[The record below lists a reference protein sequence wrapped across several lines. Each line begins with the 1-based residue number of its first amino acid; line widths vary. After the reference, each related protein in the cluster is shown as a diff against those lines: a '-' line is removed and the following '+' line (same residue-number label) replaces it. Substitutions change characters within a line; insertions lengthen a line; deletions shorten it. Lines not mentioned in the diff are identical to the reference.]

1 MNYELT
7 KYLGVFRYFAFMQNK
22 RLFMLLVAL
31 CTISILIDKLWLQQ
45 KLEEVSSQKSSIM
58 ARKLEA
64 MDKLTVQET
73 IEILKSFALINSDG
87 LWIHSIKIEQNTI
100 NVTIRAF
107 DAKMIEKYIYEVAER
122 THLKLVNMVT
132 KNVNYKEVLDDKTE
146 DKSKQVPFAVKLYLD
161 SIKKN
166 GSDDKQSENEGDDND
181 YIKKNKIFFAYE
193 AQITLLAHAN

>member
-22 RLFMLLVAL
+22 KIFILLVVL
-31 CTISILIDKLWLQQ
+31 CTISILTDKLWLKTQ
-45 KLEEVSSQKSSIM
+45 LEEVSSQKSSIM
-58 ARKLEA
+58 ARKFEE
-64 MDKLTVQET
+64 MDKLNVQET
-73 IEILKSFALINSDG
+73 IEILKSFALINTDG
-87 LWIHSIKIEQNTI
+87 LWIHTIKIEQNTI

-122 THLKLVNMVT
+122 AHLKLVNMVT
-132 KNVNYKEVLDDKTE
+132 KNVNYKEVLYDKTE
-146 DKSKQVPFAVKLYLD
+146 EKSKQVPFAVKLYLD

>member
-31 CTISILIDKLWLQQ
+31 CTISILTDKLWLQQ

-58 ARKLEA
+58 ARKLED

-73 IEILKSFALINSDG
+73 IEILKSFALINTDG
-87 LWIHSIKIEQNTI
+87 LWIHTIKIEQNTI

-122 THLKLVNMVT
+122 AHLKLVNMVT

-146 DKSKQVPFAVKLYLD
+146 EKSKQVPFAVKLYLD

>member
-22 RLFMLLVAL
+22 KIFILLVVL
-31 CTISILIDKLWLQQ
+31 CTISILTDKLWLKTQ
-45 KLEEVSSQKSSIM
+45 LEEASSQKSSIM
-58 ARKLEA
+58 ARKFEE
-64 MDKLTVQET
+64 MDKLNVQET
-73 IEILKSFALINSDG
+73 IEILKSFALINTDG
-87 LWIHSIKIEQNTI
+87 LWIHTIKIEQNTI

-122 THLKLVNMVT
+122 AHLKLVNMVT
-132 KNVNYKEVLDDKTE
+132 KNVNYKEVVDDKTE

>member
-22 RLFMLLVAL
+22 RLFMLLFAL
-31 CTISILIDKLWLQQ
+31 CTISILTDKLWLQQ

>member
-22 RLFMLLVAL
+22 RIFMLLVVL
-31 CTISILIDKLWLQQ
+31 CTISILTDKLWLKTQ
-45 KLEEVSSQKSSIM
+45 LEEVSLQKSSIM

-73 IEILKSFALINSDG
+73 IEILKSFALINTDG
-87 LWIHSIKIEQNTI
+87 LWIHTIKIEQNTI

-122 THLKLVNMVT
+122 AHLKLVNMVT

-166 GSDDKQSENEGDDND
+166 GSDDKQGENEGDDND

>member
-31 CTISILIDKLWLQQ
+31 CTISILTDKLWLQQ

-58 ARKLEA
+58 ARKFEE
-64 MDKLTVQET
+64 MDKLNVQET
-73 IEILKSFALINSDG
+73 IEILKSFALINTDG
-87 LWIHSIKIEQNTI
+87 LWIHTIKIEQNTI

-122 THLKLVNMVT
+122 AHLKLVNMVT

-146 DKSKQVPFAVKLYLD
+146 EKSKQVPFAVKLYLD

>member
-22 RLFMLLVAL
+22 KIFILLVVL
-31 CTISILIDKLWLQQ
+31 CTISILTDKLWLKTQ
-45 KLEEVSSQKSSIM
+45 LEEVSSQKSSIM
-58 ARKLEA
+58 ARKFEE
-64 MDKLTVQET
+64 MDKLNVQET
-73 IEILKSFALINSDG
+73 IEILKSFALINTDG

-122 THLKLVNMVT
+122 VHLKLVNMVT
-132 KNVNYKEVLDDKTE
+132 KNVNYKEVVDDKTE
-146 DKSKQVPFAVKLYLD
+146 DIPKKVPFAVKLYLD

>member
-31 CTISILIDKLWLQQ
+31 CTISILTDKLWLQQ

-58 ARKLEA
+58 ARKFEE

-73 IEILKSFALINSDG
+73 IEILKSFALINTDG
-87 LWIHSIKIEQNTI
+87 LWIHTIKIEQNTI

-122 THLKLVNMVT
+122 AHLKLVNMVT

-146 DKSKQVPFAVKLYLD
+146 EKSKQVPFAVKLYLD

>member
-22 RLFMLLVAL
+22 KIFILLVVL
-31 CTISILIDKLWLQQ
+31 CTISILTDKLWLKTQ
-45 KLEEVSSQKSSIM
+45 LEEASSQKSSIM
-58 ARKLEA
+58 ARKFEE
-64 MDKLTVQET
+64 MDKLNVQET
-73 IEILKSFALINSDG
+73 IEILKSFALINTDG

-122 THLKLVNMVT
+122 AHLKLVNMVT
-132 KNVNYKEVLDDKTE
+132 KNVNYKEVVDDKTE
-146 DKSKQVPFAVKLYLD
+146 DIPKKVPFAVKLYLD

-193 AQITLLAHAN
+193 AQIKLLAHAN